1 MKPTGPAA
9 AAPVGD
15 FAQQLR
21 RRPLRD
27 AALYATAGAAVLAL
41 HAGVAAWA
49 MQDRPAPAADA
60 AAPAAAVMIDLAP
73 EPAAPEAEET
83 NISETAN
90 QAPPSETE
98 ELETPELVEP
108 VETVDTPDPIE
119 DAPETE
125 EAERAPPEPVAP
137 PEDLPEIDTADAVVP
152 PKRPELQEV
161 AEPVEEAKPAPP
173 KKKAPPQAVRA
184 TAKAAP
190 AAKPVAAQN
199 VAGAGSSAS
208 TPKWQARLAAHLDRR
223 KRYPAAARRRG
234 DEGVATVR
242 FSIDPAG
249 TVRSVKLLRSSGV
262 PEIDAEVVALVR
274 RASPVPAPP
283 EGAKLDIALPIRF
296 NLR

>member
-1 MKPTGPAA
+1 VRPSGPA

-15 FAQQLR
+15 FTRQLR

-27 AALYATAGAAVLAL
+27 AAVYATAGAAVLAL

-49 MQDRPAPAADA
+49 TRERPEPMADA
-60 AAPAAAVMIDLAP
+60 APPAAAVMIDLAP
-73 EPAAPEAEET
+73 EPAAPVAEET
-83 NISETAN
+83 NISENAN

-98 ELETPELVEP
+98 ELETPEMADP
-108 VETVDTPDPIE
+108 VETVDAPDPIE
-119 DAPETE
+119 DAPETD
-125 EAERAPPEPVAP
+125 APPLAPPEPMAP
-137 PEDLPEIDTADAVVP
+137 PEDLPEIDTADAVAP
-152 PKRPELQEV
+152 PRRPELQRI

-173 KKKAPPQAVRA
+173 RKKAPPQAVRA

-190 AAKPVAAQN
+190 AAKPAAPRS
-199 VAGAGSSAS
+199 VAGAGAAA
-208 TPKWQARLAAHLDRR
+208 TPKWQARLAAHLERR
-223 KRYPAAARRRG
+223 KRYPADARRRR

-242 FSIDPAG
+242 FSIDAAG
-249 TVRSVKLLRSSGV
+249 NVRSVQLLRSSGV
-262 PEIDAEVVALVR
+262 PDLDAEVVALVR